1 MAAVAPVLGA
11 QVEPEYNSFDEA
23 EGAFMKMLRRHNVQ
37 PEWSWEQT
45 MRAIIKDP
53 QYRALKDPRDRKT
66 AFEKYAVEV
75 RMQEKDRAKERF
87 AKLRADFNTMLK
99 RHPEIKY
106 YSRWRTIRPIIEGET
121 IFRSTND
128 DNERRQLFEEYVT
141 ELRKEHVEQEAV
153 KRKAAMDELV
163 NIMKSLDLEPYTR
176 WSEAQSIIQSNE
188 TVQSDA
194 KFKSLS
200 KSDMLTAFENHIKA
214 LERAFNDAR
223 QQNKAVKQRKE
234 RHAREQYIELLKEL
248 RSQGKIKA
256 GSKWMNVRPLIQ
268 EDPRYLGM
276 LGNAGSS
283 PLDLF
288 WDVLEEEERSLR
300 GPRNDVLDVLDVSKP
315 VPARMIPYLT
325 HYFRINASKSHP
337 KPPSKSSTPSCF
349 PTAGLQT
356 LMRKFCNS
364 SSSVSKRRLSGE
376 TRKKSMLQTAIN
388 DGPSTHCGPG
398 SSTWIPLSGPLIP
411 GTKSN
416 LGLKD
421 SKNTRKLK
429 AMNSAK
435 PHLTR
440 SFVA

>member
-223 QQNKAVKQRKE
+223 QQSKAVKQRKE

-315 VPARMIPYLT
+315 VPARMILYLT

-337 KPPSKSSTPSCF
+337 KPPSKNSTPSCF

-376 TRKKSMLQTAIN
+376 TRKKSMLQTATN

-398 SSTWIPLSGPLIP
+398 SSTWILLSGPLIP

>member
-1 MAAVAPVLGA
+1 MLGA

>member
-37 PEWSWEQT
+37 PDWSWEQT

-141 ELRKEHVEQEAV
+141 ELRKVHVEQEAL

-256 GSKWMNVRPLIQ
+256 GSKWMTVRPLIQ
-268 EDPRYLGM
+268 EDPRYIGM

-283 PLDLF
+283 PLELF

-300 GPRNDVLDVLDVSKP
+300 GPRNDVLDVLDVGKP
-315 VPARMIPYLT
+315 IPARMTSYLT

-337 KPPSKSSTPSCF
+337 KPPSKNSTPSCF
-349 PTAGLQT
+349 PTVGLQT
-356 LMRKFCNS
+356 LTRTFCNS
-364 SSSVSKRRLSGE
+364 SSSVSRRRLSGE

-398 SSTWIPLSGPLIP
+398 SSIWILLSGPLIP
-411 GTKSN
+411 GTKFN

-421 SKNTRKLK
+421 SKNTRQLK
-429 AMNSAK
+429 ATNSAK
-435 PHLTR
+435 PHSTR
-440 SFVA
+440 SSVA